1 MDRVYSSIC
10 GKADIAVYGNGDIDD
25 FYDDY
30 YFMYQNKNEYIPME
44 DPDLLNQRYHK
55 YIACTFCNC
64 LRNKKFSLGWKVN
77 LLLLAIQKDV
87 QLTSFYYISI
97 IKEVKKTG
105 WVQNKIQKRKLCL
118 LEDYYNK
125 LPAKRTSNHVKRILR
140 EEDDVSDFS
149 D

>member
-10 GKADIAVYGNGDIDD
+10 EKADIAVYGNDEIDN

-30 YFMYQNKNEYIPME
+30 YYMYHNKYIPME
-44 DPDLLNQRYHK
+44 DPSILCQQYHQ

-87 QLTSFYYISI
+87 QLSSSYYTSI

-105 WVQNKIQKRKLCL
+105 WVQNKIQKRKLRL
-118 LEDYYNK
+118 LEDYYSK
-125 LPAKRTSNHVKRILR
+125 LSVKRTSKHVKRILR